1 MKPIA
6 AVAVAVVALGAAAC
20 GTSEEDKAKEQVCD
34 ARADISKQVD
44 TLEGLTLSTATTS
57 QVKDSLT
64 AIRDD
69 LRKIG
74 DAQGDLDDERKSQVQ
89 AANAAFAAQLQSIA
103 ADLGRDLSAADAKAQ
118 LQSALRQLATTY
130 RQTFAKVDCGS

>member
-34 ARADISKQVD
+34 ARADISKRVD
-44 TLEGLTLSTATTS
+44 TLEGLTLSTATTG